1 MTLPIKQKIG
11 QKTSEQARINPA
23 WYTLRGGGA
32 SFKLDKRVLP
42 VFTILLLLGLG
53 VLVTSVS
60 YGQFDITPLEVLQT
74 ILGIETD
81 DSRHEL
87 VVWTFRMPRILVAFM
102 VGAALAVSG
111 TILQGITRNPLAD
124 PGILGVTSGAS
135 LAAVATIVWFDVPIS
150 WLPFA
155 AFAGALV
162 MAILIYWLAWNGGSS
177 PVRLILVG
185 VGLSAVAG
193 ALTNLMIVF
202 GEINQVQQAT
212 IWLAGSVYGRDW
224 EHVQTITLWL
234 AILLPITLVFARQL
248 NTLGLGDD
256 LARGLGLRVELQR
269 VALLILSVA
278 LAAIAVS
285 VAGTVGF
292 VGLVA
297 PHITRRLVGSTHEGL
312 IPTAA
317 LFGGV
322 LLIFADLI
330 GRWVIAPSELP
341 VGIIAAIIGAP
352 YFAYLLYQT
361 RHQ

>member
-1 MTLPIKQKIG
+1 MATQVEQKPKVDDYTWHILRIG
-11 QKTSEQARINPA
+11 NF
-23 WYTLRGGGA
+23 
-32 SFKLDKRVLP
+32 SFKLDKRVIP
-42 VFTILLLLGLG
+42 VFFALILIALG
-53 VLVTSVS
+53 VLVTSIS
-60 YGQFDITPLEVLQT
+60 YGEFDISPIEVLQT

-87 VVWTFRMPRILVAFM
+87 VVWTFRLPRILVAFM

-111 TILQGITRNPLAD
+111 TILQGITRNALAD

-135 LAAVATIVWFDVPIS
+135 LAAVAVIVWFDVPIS
-150 WLPFA
+150 WLPIA
-155 AFAGALV
+155 AFSGALI
-162 MAILIYWLAWNGGSS
+162 MAILIFLFAWNGGSS

-193 ALTNLMIVF
+193 ALTSLMIVF

-212 IWLAGSVYGRDW
+212 IWLAGSVYGRGW
-224 EHVQTITLWL
+224 EHVHTIALWL
-234 AILLPITLVFARQL
+234 AVLLPITILFARQL

-256 LARGLGLRVELQR
+256 LAKGLGLRVEIQR
-269 VALLILSVA
+269 GFLLILSVA

-285 VAGTVGF
+285 VSGTIGF

-297 PHITRRLVGSTHEGL
+297 PHISRRLVGPTHEGL
-312 IPTAA
+312 VPISA

-322 LLIFADLI
+322 LLMFADLI
-330 GRWVIAPSELP
+330 GRWVISPSELP
-341 VGIIAAIIGAP
+341 VGIVAAMIGAP

-361 RHQ
+361 RNQ

>member
-1 MTLPIKQKIG
+1 MQKSPSH
-11 QKTSEQARINPA
+11 KPA
-23 WYTLRGGGA
+23 WLTIRLGSF
-32 SFKLDKRVLP
+32 SFKVERRVLP
-42 VFTILLLLGLG
+42 VGIILSLIAVV
-53 VLVTSVS
+53 VLVLSIS
-60 YGQFDITPLEVLQT
+60 YGEFDISPLEVLQT
-74 ILGIETD
+74 ILGQETD

-111 TILQGITRNPLAD
+111 AILQGITRNPLAD

-135 LAAVATIVWFDVPIS
+135 FVAVAMIVWWDIPLE

-155 AFAGALV
+155 AFAGASI
-162 MAILIYWLAWNGGSS
+162 MAILIYVLAWNGGSS

-185 VGLSAVAG
+185 VGLSAVTG

-212 IWLAGSVYGRDW
+212 VWLAGSVYGSGWDD
-224 EHVQTITLWL
+224 VQTIALWL
-234 AILLPITLVFARQL
+234 VVLLPVTILFARQL
-248 NTLGLGDD
+248 NTLNLGDD
-256 LARGLGLRVELQR
+256 LAQGLGLRVEFQR
-269 VALLILSVA
+269 ILLLFLSVA
-278 LAAIAVS
+278 LAAVAVAVS
-285 VAGTVGF
+285 GTIGF

-297 PHITRRLVGSTHEGL
+297 PHITRRLVGPSHEAL
-312 IPTAA
+312 IPISA

-322 LLIFADLI
+322 LLMFADLI

-341 VGIIAAIIGAP
+341 VGIVAAMIGAP